1 MRFRKEFRKSG
12 LASPQIE
19 IWCGATV
26 LLFHSPRTLEKV
38 TFVNYRP
45 SVRPV
50 LATITGITL
59 ALTAVGCGGN
69 DEEAEDPVEVEESE
83 SSPEGTEEETDAAA
97 DGEDDSEDESTD
109 DVAEGDADEDA
120 TEEATEDETE
130 GSGDEDSDAS
140 ASGEESQ
147 VNIGEAWE
155 DPDMGD
161 TIEIVSVVRDF
172 PSEEESELIE
182 NGGEVVLVEVSAT
195 PGEEYGGAISEGDF
209 EISWDDGQEFWMNK
223 TRMVEAEMEDADR
236 PIFDRV
242 RRMDGEDHTGWIAF
256 LVDERADTYILEY
269 SRSAAEV
276 IGSDETVDEF
286 TEELEIPAP

>member
-1 MRFRKEFRKSG
+1 
-12 LASPQIE
+12 
-19 IWCGATV
+19 
-26 LLFHSPRTLEKV
+26 
-38 TFVNYRP
+38 VNYRP

-69 DEEAEDPVEVEESE
+69 DEEAEDPVEVDESE
-83 SSPEGTEEETDAAA
+83 SSPESMEEETDAAA
-97 DGEDDSEDESTD
+97 EGEDESEDESEGESTD
-109 DVAEGDADEDA
+109 EVAEGDADEDA
-120 TEEATEDETE
+120 TDEATEDETE
-130 GSGDEDSDAS
+130 DSDDEDSDGENSDAS
-140 ASGEESQ
+140 AGGGEESQ
-147 VNIGEAWE
+147 VDIGETWE
-155 DPDMGD
+155 DPDMED

-276 IGSDETVDEF
+276 IGSDETIDEF

>member
-1 MRFRKEFRKSG
+1 M
-12 LASPQIE
+12 ACPQIE

-26 LLFHSPRTLEKV
+26 LLFHSPCTLEKV
-38 TFVNYRP
+38 SLVNYRP

-50 LATITGITL
+50 LATVTGITL

-69 DEEAEDPVEVEESE
+69 EEEAEDPVEVDESE
-83 SSPEGTEEETDAAA
+83 SSPEATEEETDAAA
-97 DGEDDSEDESTD
+97 GGEGESEDESTD
-109 DVAEGDADEDA
+109 EVAEGDADEDA

-130 GSGDEDSDAS
+130 DSDDEDSDAS
-140 ASGEESQ
+140 AGGGEESQ
-147 VNIGEAWE
+147 VDIGETWE
-155 DPDMGD
+155 DPDMED

-276 IGSDETVDEF
+276 IGSDETIDEF

>member
-1 MRFRKEFRKSG
+1 M
-12 LASPQIE
+12 
-19 IWCGATV
+19 
-26 LLFHSPRTLEKV
+26 
-38 TFVNYRP
+38 NYRP

-59 ALTAVGCGGN
+59 ALAAVGCGGN
-69 DEEAEDPVEVEESE
+69 DDDAEDTAETDDAQ
-83 SSPEGTEEETDAAA
+83 SSPEATEEDADAAA
-97 DGEDDSEDESTD
+97 EGDESEDESTD
-109 DVAEGDADEDA
+109 EVAEGDAEED
-120 TEEATEDETE
+120 ATEDETDDSADE
-130 GSGDEDSDAS
+130 GSADEDSDSS
-140 ASGEESQ
+140 AGGGEESQ
-147 VNIGEAWE
+147 VDIGETWE
-155 DPDMGD
+155 DPDMED

-172 PSEEESELIE
+172 PSEEEAELID

-223 TRMVEAEMEDADR
+223 TRMVEAEMEDSDR

>member
-1 MRFRKEFRKSG
+1 M
-12 LASPQIE
+12 
-19 IWCGATV
+19 
-26 LLFHSPRTLEKV
+26 
-38 TFVNYRP
+38 NYRP

-69 DEEAEDPVEVEESE
+69 DDEAEDPVEVDESE
-83 SSPEGTEEETDAAA
+83 SSPESTEEETDAAA
-97 DGEDDSEDESTD
+97 EGEDESEGESTEE
-109 DVAEGDADEDA
+109 VAEGDADEDA
-120 TEEATEDETE
+120 TDEATEDETE
-130 GSGDEDSDAS
+130 DSDAS
-140 ASGEESQ
+140 AGEESQ
-147 VNIGEAWE
+147 VDIGETWE
-155 DPDMGD
+155 DPDMED

-276 IGSDETVDEF
+276 IGSDETIDEF